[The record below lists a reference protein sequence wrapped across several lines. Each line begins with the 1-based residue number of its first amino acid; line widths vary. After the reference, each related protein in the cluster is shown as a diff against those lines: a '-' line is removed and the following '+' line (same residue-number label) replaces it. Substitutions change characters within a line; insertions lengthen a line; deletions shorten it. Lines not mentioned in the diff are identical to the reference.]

1 MNKTL
6 SLIIA
11 LVASS
16 FIFVTAQSQPD
27 GIERQKWMG
36 EIRNFKHDFL
46 AKELD
51 LSKEQQKD
59 FFAAYDEMEDRINK
73 LNTETRDLEQKVMSD
88 PDASEVELDAAA
100 RTSYFL
106 KNEESK
112 IEIEYFDKFKDVLS
126 PRQLIRLKNS
136 ERKFAQQ
143 LMQHHRRL
151 KNADG
156 LRKRH

>member
-1 MNKTL
+1 MNKIL
-6 SLIIA
+6 SLVIA
-11 LVASS
+11 MVATS
-16 FIFVTAQSQPD
+16 FVFATAQSRPD
-27 GIERQKWMG
+27 DNDRQRWMT
-36 EIRNFKHDFL
+36 EMRNFKHDFL
-46 AKELD
+46 TKELD

-59 FFAAYDEMEDRINK
+59 FFAAYDEMEDRINR
-73 LNTETRDLEQKVMSD
+73 LNIETRELEQKVMAD
-88 PDASEVELDAAA
+88 PEASEVELDAAA

-112 IEIEYFDKFKDVLS
+112 IEIEYFDKFKDVLT

-151 KNADG
+151 KTADG
-156 LRKRH
+156 PHKKH